1 MFHELLEGKSASVT
15 LTKINRKNKTYHLL
29 KDGILL
35 TILMSLLIIKFMVI
49 TDILF
54 THINFLVSQWVNCSL
69 FSIGCSP
76 WGHK

>member
-49 TDILF
+49 TDISF
-54 THINFLVSQWVNCSL
+54 THINFLVSQWVNCGL

>member
-49 TDILF
+49 TDI
-54 THINFLVSQWVNCSL
+54 
-69 FSIGCSP
+69 
-76 WGHK
+76 